1 MEKILVKEQQ
11 EILAMCK
18 QVAKKE
24 EDKLMFVEL
33 GRDMF
38 KDNKYILN
46 KYFRNEN
53 LQDCYYANLLAFRNV
68 PDINLYD
75 IKKQLKKDFG
85 KSVSLAG
92 YKYNPEHYRFA
103 DCSLQEE
110 YEEDLFKSKT
120 NEEENAEFEAERR
133 TSSVDPIDFD
143 AVESLYAVLF
153 KGINA
158 RLVMILHLEDIP
170 GIINNAYDCY
180 YKGVTCSAS
189 NAAMY
194 AKIAEIRALLEDNE
208 VIEWLK
214 TKPTDMMF
222 DKFDYVDTYQRVLR
236 QLTGIRDESLEYCR
250 DLLENSEDLWI
261 EDIVANDYPDCE
273 SYIENNYTED
283 EDDYLANNE
292 LFD

>member
-1 MEKILVKEQQ
+1 MEKILVKD

-18 QVAKKE
+18 PVAKKE

-38 KDNKYILN
+38 KDNKYILD
-46 KYFRNEN
+46 KYFRNERG
-53 LQDCYYANLLAFRNV
+53 QGCYYANLLAFREVPNV
-68 PDINLYD
+68 TIYE

-92 YKYNPEHYRFA
+92 YKYNPEHYRFE
-103 DCSLQEE
+103 DCYLQEE
-110 YEEDLFKSKT
+110 YEEDLFKCKSK
-120 NEEENAEFEAERR
+120 EEEEAEFEAERR
-133 TSSVDPIDFD
+133 APVDPIDFD
-143 AVESLYAVLF
+143 AVESLYSVIF
-153 KGINA
+153 KGIKA
-158 RLVMILHLEDIP
+158 RLVMILNLETIP

-189 NAAMY
+189 NAAMH
-194 AKIAEIRALLEDNE
+194 AKIAEIRALLENNE

-222 DKFDYVDTYQRVLR
+222 GHFEYVDTYQRLLR
-236 QLTGIRDESLEYCR
+236 TLTGIRDESLEYCR

-261 EDIVANDYPDCE
+261 EDVIANDYPDCE

-283 EDDYLANNE
+283 EDNYL
-292 LFD
+292 D

>member
-1 MEKILVKEQQ
+1 MEKILVKD

-18 QVAKKE
+18 PVAKKE

-38 KDNKYILN
+38 KGNKYILD
-46 KYFRNEN
+46 KYFRNE
-53 LQDCYYANLLAFRNV
+53 QGQSCYYANLLAFKNI
-68 PDINLYD
+68 PEITLYE

-103 DCSLQEE
+103 DYYLQEE
-110 YEEDLFKSKT
+110 YEEDLFKCKT
-120 NEEENAEFEAERR
+120 KEEEQAEFEAERR
-133 TSSVDPIDFD
+133 APVDPIDFD
-143 AVESLYAVLF
+143 AVESLYSVLF
-153 KGINA
+153 KGIKA

-180 YKGVTCSAS
+180 YKGVSCGPS
-189 NAAMY
+189 NGAMH
-194 AKIAEIRALLEDNE
+194 AKIAEIRALLENNE
-208 VIEWLK
+208 VIKWLK

-250 DLLENSEDLWI
+250 DFLENPEDLWI
-261 EDIVANDYPDCE
+261 EDIIANDYPECE

-283 EDDYLANNE
+283 EDNYL
-292 LFD
+292 D